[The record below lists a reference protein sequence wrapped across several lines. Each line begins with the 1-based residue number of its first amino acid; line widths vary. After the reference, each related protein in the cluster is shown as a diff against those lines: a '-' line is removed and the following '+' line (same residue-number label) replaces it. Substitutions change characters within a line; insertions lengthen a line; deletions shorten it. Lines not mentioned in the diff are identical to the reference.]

1 MQEKT
6 LENLGSFIRFKRI
19 KKDFTQEGLAHGI
32 CSVTYLS
39 KIENEKIIPNQEII
53 KLLLKRLG
61 IEINDSL
68 KIHDMI
74 NRVNS
79 LIDEGIQLL
88 EEKKFKEVEAIF
100 KEIQKDKEMI
110 LNTPNIIYDYYIFKL
125 RYLVVID
132 DLDQAKVVI
141 EQLNGIK
148 DLLKPELYCSF
159 LHYAGMYKSK
169 KDKYKE
175 GLQLLQEAEI
185 VMNQIGKPIPSLLY
199 HMALTFS
206 HLQNSVL
213 AIYYTNE
220 SLKVYSNQMNY
231 QRIIDCKMIIG
242 INYIRVKRWEEAEKE
257 FNNIMKVASAINNK
271 VVMATV
277 YHNLG
282 YLYSK
287 KGNHDA
293 AMRNFQLSLDLKGTK
308 DSSYFTTILYLVT
321 YLYAIKRLEE
331 CQAILEKVLKEKN
344 LKSYAMLE
352 VQLRSIWFEVVFEI
366 GKKEISDVIS
376 FFEDVALPYFLGINN
391 QKHLGT
397 CYYKLGKYY
406 SKNRKYKLASEYFE
420 KSCILKES

>member
-1 MQEKT
+1 MKFYSEIES
-6 LENLGSFIRFKRI
+6 LSF
-19 KKDFTQEGLAHGI
+19 A
-32 CSVTYLS
+32 

-159 LHYAGMYKSK
+159 LHYAGMYKCK